1 MQSYSRE
8 YGPKEIVFREGD
20 PSADLLYLESGRI
33 LICTLNGTEVKA
45 LAYISAGEF
54 IGELSFFDSKPRS
67 THIITTEKSKII
79 QIPKHELSGKLPFWF
94 LEVGK
99 ALTQKIRK
107 LDHVVQE
114 TKIRKSGTQMF
125 TNLTIEEQR
134 TYYELLTK

>member
-79 QIPKHELSGKLPFWF
+79 QIPKHELSFWQ
-94 LEVGK
+94 VN
-99 ALTQKIRK
+99 
-107 LDHVVQE
+107 DV
-114 TKIRKSGTQMF
+114 M
-125 TNLTIEEQR
+125 
-134 TYYELLTK
+134 